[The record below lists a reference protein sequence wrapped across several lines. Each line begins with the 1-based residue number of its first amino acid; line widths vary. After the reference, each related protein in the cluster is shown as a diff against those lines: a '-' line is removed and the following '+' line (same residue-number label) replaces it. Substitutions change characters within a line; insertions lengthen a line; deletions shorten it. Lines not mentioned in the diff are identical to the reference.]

1 MDEFYVWLEG
11 RDMIPRIQEVKES
24 AVEDL
29 YLRIHKVLGRL
40 PLEQKEKE
48 QLKETIDT
56 AAGKVIMKL
65 IFGLRD
71 NLNKNEFMDCLEG
84 LEEIYGE

>member
-1 MDEFYVWLEG
+1 MLT
-11 RDMIPRIQEVKES
+11 RI
-24 AVEDL
+24 
-29 YLRIHKVLGRL
+29 YGTTF
-40 PLEQKEKE
+40 PEKE